1 MSRPPVEI
9 TDSLRRFQEDFPDS
23 NKLAFIM
30 MKFGNSKAH
39 EQIESGI
46 RTALEAHSL
55 VALRADYRQYHDDLW
70 FNILTY
76 IYGTRFGI
84 AVFERLDADV
94 INPNVSL
101 EVGYMLALG
110 KKVCFLKDST
120 QRELQTDLIGKLYRE
135 FDPQDAK
142 KTIPP
147 QLFNW
152 MDDCGFIVRS
162 KS

>member
-30 MKFGNSKAH
+30 MKFGDSKAH

-46 RTALEAHSL
+46 RTALGRHTLWSL
-55 VALRADYRQYHDDLW
+55 FVPTTGSIHTDDLW

-84 AVFERLDADV
+84 AVFEQLDADV

-120 QRELQTDLIGKLYRE
+120 NANFKPT
-135 FDPQDAK
+135 
-142 KTIPP
+142 
-147 QLFNW
+147 
-152 MDDCGFIVRS
+152 
-162 KS
+162 